1 MTSLRWQEEGVLLS
15 TNKKRAL
22 ISVSDKC
29 GVTELAEE
37 LSALGYELLSTGGT
51 AKVLKEAGLNVKKVS
66 EVTGFPEIL
75 QGRVKTLHPLI
86 HGAILAQTDIKE
98 QQKDLEQHG
107 IVPIELVVVNLYPFE
122 QTISREGFSHEEAV
136 ENIDIGGP
144 TMIRAAAKNHRYV
157 TVVVNP
163 DRYNEVIRELKED
176 GRVSAE
182 TRVKLA
188 AEAFAHTAC
197 YDAAIAAYFNGPP
210 QSSPV
215 LFPDQLSIGLNK
227 VQDLRYGENPQQQAA
242 FYLPQGLRTGLA
254 AAVQLKGK
262 ELSFNNIND
271 LGAAWDLAAEFER
284 PTVVAVKHTN
294 PCGVGLADTVS
305 AAYRLAYD
313 ADPVSIFGGVL
324 AVNTIID
331 GDAAKMMLEI
341 FLEVIAAPQFS
352 DKALAVLSQK
362 KDLRVLQIP
371 QAINYQA
378 FHDIKVA
385 AGAVL
390 VQTIDREPVN
400 VRAGK
405 VVSSRNPSEQE
416 WLAMAFAQK
425 VVKHVRSNAIVIAT
439 ADQTVGIGAGQM
451 NRIGA
456 ARIAIEQGGSK
467 VKGAVLGSDA
477 FFPFPDVVEEAAKAG
492 VTAIVQPGGSLN
504 DNESIEVCDRYGLA
518 MVFTG
523 RRYFK
528 H

>member
-1 MTSLRWQEEGVLLS
+1 LEEGVILS
-15 TNKKRAL
+15 INKMQAL
-22 ISVSDKC
+22 ISVSDKR
-29 GVTELAEE
+29 GVTELAGE

-51 AKVLKEAGLNVKKVS
+51 AKALKDAGLKVKKVS

-98 QQKDLEQHG
+98 QQKELQHHG
-107 IVPIELVVVNLYPFE
+107 IVPIQIVVVNLYPFE
-122 QTISREGFSHEEAV
+122 QTISREGYIHEEAV

-144 TMIRAAAKNHRYV
+144 TMIRAAAKNHHYV

-163 DRYNEVIRELKED
+163 DRYPELIRELKAE
-176 GRVSAE
+176 GQISAE
-182 TRVKLA
+182 TRITLA

-197 YDAAIAAYFNGPP
+197 YDAAIAAYFSGLP
-210 QSSPV
+210 QTSAV
-215 LFPDQLSIGLNK
+215 LFPDQLSIGLKK

-242 FYLPQGLRTGLA
+242 FYTPPVLRNGLA

-271 LGAAWDLAAEFER
+271 LGTAWALAAEFEK
-284 PTVVAVKHTN
+284 PTVVAVKHAN
-294 PCGVGLADTVS
+294 PCGVGSAATVS
-305 AAYRLAYD
+305 AAYHLAYE

-324 AVNTIID
+324 AANTIID
-331 GDAAKMMLEI
+331 GDAARKMLEI
-341 FLEVIAAPQFS
+341 FLEVIAAPQFT
-352 DKALAVLSQK
+352 DEALTLLSQK
-362 KDLRVLQIP
+362 SDLRILQIP
-371 QAINYQA
+371 QALNDQTFY
-378 FHDIKVA
+378 DIKVA

-400 VRAGK
+400 IRMGK

-416 WLAMAFAQK
+416 WLGMDFAQK
-425 VVKHVRSNAIVIAT
+425 VVKHVRSNAIVIANEG
-439 ADQTVGIGAGQM
+439 QTVGIGAGQM

-456 ARIAIEQGGSK
+456 AKIAIEQGGKK
-467 VKGAVLGSDA
+467 VNGSVMGSDA
-477 FFPFPDVVEEAAKAG
+477 FFPFPDVAEEAAKAG
-492 VTAIVQPGGSLN
+492 VTAIVQPGGSLK
-504 DNESIEVCDRYGLA
+504 DQESIDVCDRFGLA